1 MPQFS
6 DDLFLGT
13 AQSFVGV
20 NTNSNLGNPAPMD
33 LGFGPMGR
41 VYLLDETPAAVTTA
55 AILAASSPASAT
67 SATTYS
73 GTSLAAAS
81 TTAGVTRVTRT
92 DGTLVDQMDYPRAV
106 SVSTGAFTAATFV
119 TANITASNTT
129 GSFAVA
135 TTPLVGL
142 AVGQTMTVTGTN
154 SGTNTGF
161 AAGTYLISATNGT
174 TTFTLVTTAGAA
186 ITTVTSG
193 TNTGLTFAN
202 TLTAV
207 PVLVSGYD
215 YYGQFMS
222 EYIIT
227 STSASTAVNGRKA
240 FFQVSSVSMVASGGA
255 ISVDNTKV
263 MGLPAKITDTSYIIT
278 AKVTGSNS
286 FDNTSGV
293 VVGLGG
299 GTTNYAT
306 QAITNFTA
314 ASPGVVTVAYS
325 PPSGTLVTLTGA
337 LGTLTGVSLNTT
349 YWWTNINATTG
360 KLSTTQANY
369 LSGTFVNTSGTT
381 ITSGMNLVPSS
392 VSTPTTPDVRG
403 TYAISATP
411 DGLKRLLISMGLTA
425 IQVGPNSTRAGLLGS
440 DQA

>member
-13 AQSFVGV
+13 AQSYAGI
-20 NTNSNLGNPAPMD
+20 NANNPLGNPAPMD

-41 VYLLDETPAAVTTA
+41 VYLLDETPATVTTA

-67 SATTYS
+67 TATTYS

-81 TTAGVTRVTRT
+81 TTAGVTRVIRS
-92 DGTLVDQMDYPRAV
+92 DGTIVDQMDYPRAV

-119 TANITASNTT
+119 TANITSSNTT

-142 AVGQTMTVTGTN
+142 AVGQTVTVTGTN
-154 SGTNTGF
+154 SGTSTL

-202 TLTAV
+202 ALTAV
-207 PVLVSGYD
+207 GVTVSGYD
-215 YYGQFMS
+215 YYGQAMS
-222 EYIIT
+222 EIIT
-227 STSASTAVNGRKA
+227 TSTAASTAVNGRKA

-255 ISVDNTKV
+255 ISADNTKV
-263 MGLPAKITDTSYIIT
+263 MGLPAKVTDPAYVLTSKFSAGTI
-278 AKVTGSNS
+278 
-286 FDNTSGV
+286 DNTGGV
-293 VVGLGG
+293 TAGLGG
-299 GTTNYAT
+299 GSTNYST
-306 QAITNFTA
+306 QAVSGLTI
-314 ASPGVVTVAYS
+314 ASPGVFTVAYS
-325 PPSGTLVTLTGA
+325 PPSGTLVSFTGTI
-337 LGTLTGVSLNTT
+337 GSLTGVSLNTT
-349 YWWTNINATTG
+349 YWWTNASATTG
-360 KLSTTQANY
+360 SISTTQANY
-369 LSGTFVNTSGTT
+369 LAGTKVNTGGSYTANAL
-381 ITSGMNLVPSS
+381 NLVPSS
-392 VSTPTTPDVRG
+392 VSSPTTPDVRG
-403 TYAISATP
+403 TYAITGTP
-411 DGLKRLLISMGLTA
+411 DGSKRLLVSMGLTA

>member
-13 AQSFVGV
+13 AQSYVGM
-20 NTNSNLGNPAPMD
+20 NTNSALGDPSPMD

-41 VYLLDETPAAVTTA
+41 VYLLDETPATVTTA

-81 TTAGVTRVTRT
+81 TAAGVSRVTRA
-92 DGTLVDQMDYPRAV
+92 DGVVVDQMDYPRAV
-106 SVSTGAFTAATFV
+106 SVTTAAFTAATFV

-142 AVGQTMTVTGTN
+142 AVGQTVTVTGTN
-154 SGTNTGF
+154 SGTSTL

-174 TTFTLVTTAGAA
+174 STFTLVTTAGGVV
-186 ITTVTSG
+186 TTVSSG

-207 PVLVSGYD
+207 GVTVSGYD
-215 YYGQFMS
+215 YYGQPMS
-222 EYIIT
+222 EIITT

-240 FFQVSSVSMVASGGA
+240 FFQVSSVSMVASGGT
-255 ISVDNTKV
+255 ISVDNTKI
-263 MGLPAKITDTSYIIT
+263 MGLPAKVTDPAYVLTSKFSAGTI
-278 AKVTGSNS
+278 
-286 FDNTSGV
+286 DNTSGV
-293 VVGLGG
+293 TAGLGG
-299 GTTNYAT
+299 GTTNYST
-306 QAITNFTA
+306 QAVSALTIAT
-314 ASPGVVTVAYS
+314 PGVFTVAYS
-325 PPSGTLVTLTGA
+325 PPSGTLVSFTGSV
-337 LGTLTGVSLNTT
+337 GSLTGVSLNTT
-349 YWWTNINATTG
+349 YWWTNASGTTG
-360 KLSTTQANY
+360 NISTSQANY
-369 LSGTFVNTSGTT
+369 LAGTKVTT
-381 ITSGMNLVPSS
+381 GGSYTANALNLVPSS
-392 VSTPTTPDVRG
+392 VSSPTTPDVRG
-403 TYAISATP
+403 TYSITGTP
-411 DGLKRLLISMGLTA
+411 DGSKRLLVSMGLTA
-425 IQVGPNSTRAGLLGS
+425 IQVGPNATRAGLLGS